1 LLPKNSDY
9 FDDEDH
15 HHHNQNKWMD
25 RIDTGQRL
33 YLELSFPILWI
44 PFDDADSLDD
54 FVVDDEEDEDE
65 FLVDSLRPHRRGL
78 QHGTA
83 FLTFPRPESSLHLLI
98 SSIYKTAPGVNVM
111 PSDAGL
117 YRLR

>member
-1 LLPKNSDY
+1 MRTKGCIGLIQDNVCTW
-9 FDDEDH
+9 
-15 HHHNQNKWMD
+15 N
-25 RIDTGQRL
+25 RC
-33 YLELSFPILWI
+33 FPFI

-83 FLTFPRPESSLHLLI
+83 FLTFSRPKSSLHLLI
-98 SSIYKTAPGVNVM
+98 SSLDKTAPGGNVM
-111 PSDAGL
+111 SSDAGL